1 MDAENN
7 AVDVL
12 VCDEAH
18 RIREVSHN
26 RFTPKAKRTNR
37 PQIEELLEAAK
48 VAVFFIDDKQLV
60 RPNEIGS
67 AAYIVEYAEEQGCR
81 VLEHKLEAQFR
92 CAGSDGFVNWVNN
105 TLAIERTAN
114 VLWDAEGEEFDFRIF
129 PSVEELDRAIRQRAE
144 EGFAAR
150 VTAGFCWPWSKSNS
164 DGTLVEDVVVGD
176 FRQPWN
182 ARPEATKLA
191 AGIPKAPL
199 WATDPGGIEQV
210 GCVYTAQGFEFDYAG
225 VIISWRQTSEHRC
238 AITGPSPQ
246 AFDSVDSAM
255 YSAAS
260 ACRSRQEPES
270 AKTTASHPNQ
280 TRS

>member
-1 MDAENN
+1 M
-7 AVDVL
+7 L

-48 VAVFFIDDKQLV
+48 VTVFFIDDKQLV

-67 AAYIVEYAEEQGCR
+67 AADIIEHAEEMGCR

-92 CAGSDGFVNWVNN
+92 CAGSDGFVNQVNN

-144 EGFAAR
+144 DGFSAR
-150 VTAGFCWPWSKSNS
+150 LTARK
-164 DGTLVEDVVVGD
+164 THLV
-176 FRQPWN
+176 P
-182 ARPEATKLA
+182 
-191 AGIPKAPL
+191 
-199 WATDPGGIEQV
+199 
-210 GCVYTAQGFEFDYAG
+210 
-225 VIISWRQTSEHRC
+225 ISIR
-238 AITGPSPQ
+238 G
-246 AFDSVDSAM
+246 
-255 YSAAS
+255 
-260 ACRSRQEPES
+260 
-270 AKTTASHPNQ
+270 ASHPLGRPLDGALVQ
-280 TRS
+280 RTAIR